1 MTRGVPS
8 MATRFSATTRP
19 ILFCSGDTQRLNS
32 SSRTWFGLIVTTI
45 WGRSTEAGIAIDATA
60 TDRSDDGA
68 AGPGTALSVKNCD
81 EGVAAQPVT
90 TSARVPR
97 ITTRARRRIIC
108 PGAAS
113 RDGARDSPSGRA
125 GPARRA

>member
-1 MTRGVPS
+1 

-32 SSRTWFGLIVTTI
+32 SRRTGFGLIVTTI
-45 WGRSTEAGIAIDATA
+45 WGRSPEAGIVIGPTA

-81 EGVAAQPVT
+81 EGVAAQRMT
-90 TSARVPR
+90 TSARA
-97 ITTRARRRIIC
+97 TRGRRRITC

-113 RDGARDSPSGRA
+113 REDRKRVVKGKSVNLG
-125 GPARRA
+125 

>member
-32 SSRTWFGLIVTTI
+32 SSRTWFGLTATTI
-45 WGRSTEAGIAIDATA
+45 WGRSTEAGIAIGPTA

-81 EGVAAQPVT
+81 EGGRAAGDHEREG
-90 TSARVPR
+90 AEDRDEGEAAHHLPR
-97 ITTRARRRIIC
+97 ISESGWR
-108 PGAAS
+108 S
-113 RDGARDSPSGRA
+113 R
-125 GPARRA
+125 